1 VRANVLLPRGHSHAA
16 FSHTADGNQASCPDP
31 VTPPTCTTA
40 THLINRHVNV
50 TAVPSTPSTTAEAE
64 DEQSWRLPGRSHL
77 SEPVWRVRH
86 RWVTTVLLVHLP
98 ILLGWALLH
107 HASTDTLLTLCAP
120 ALLYLAASME
130 TLSRGRLPLPPV
142 LASCAAAAG
151 LMACSSFLVAVS
163 GGYIEAHFHFFVMI
177 PIVAL
182 YEDWAPFAVAA
193 GIVLLEH
200 GVVGTLW
207 PHKVY
212 GHAAMH
218 SEHPWLFAAIHA
230 GFVIAACLG
239 SLTAWTLSERARTTQ
254 ERLLRQLHHRTRH
267 DDLTGLANRTALTEA
282 LDTALA
288 TALATD
294 TPVSI
299 LAMDLDHFKA
309 VNDTLGHSAGDDLLR
324 EVAAR
329 ATASLTE
336 SLTASLAGSLTES
349 LSGTTSPDALT
360 VRLGGDEFAVLLPG
374 LDADRALQL
383 AQHLRRSIGRATTL
397 LGTTVSTSVS
407 IGVATR
413 PTPATSPTSPSS
425 PSVEDRAAIAE
436 QLLREADVAMYAAK
450 TSGAG
455 TSLYDPTH
463 DQHTTARLTALND
476 FRQALDSDLTLD
488 QQLAG
493 HLNTG
498 PDTGPDTGPIPGP
511 SGQDR
516 QITVHLQPKVSVSTG
531 QLLGV
536 EALARWNHPTRGVLP
551 PSEFIAMATS
561 PDLSEAFTT
570 RVLEAALAQCSTWLH
585 AGYEVPVSINVT
597 AHCLPRLALP
607 MRLLDALQRHGV
619 PPRLLCLEITEDVL
633 VADPDTTAEVLAL
646 LRHAGIRCSIDD
658 FGTGFS
664 SLSYLR
670 RLPLDELKIDRSFIL
685 GMFPHGVDKAVDDV
699 VVGAVIDLGHRLGV
713 HVVAE
718 GVEHPY
724 ELDALARLGCDSVQ
738 GYLHS
743 PPVPASAFPQHL
755 LETTRTISTAPRA
768 HQLPT

>member
-1 VRANVLLPRGHSHAA
+1 MSTALP
-16 FSHTADGNQASCPDP
+16 
-31 VTPPTCTTA
+31 
-40 THLINRHVNV
+40 
-50 TAVPSTPSTTAEAE
+50 AEAQVE
-64 DEQSWRLPGRSHL
+64 SWRLPGRSRL
-77 SEPVWRVRH
+77 STPVWRVRH
-86 RWVTTVLLVHLP
+86 RWVTTVLAIHLP
-98 ILLGWALLH
+98 LLLAWALLH

-120 ALLYLAASME
+120 AALYLAAAME
-130 TLSRGRLPLPPV
+130 TLSRGRLLLPPV

-177 PIVAL
+177 PVVAL

-239 SLTAWTLSERARTTQ
+239 SLTAWTLSERARTAQ
-254 ERLLRQLHHRTRH
+254 AQLLQQLHHRTRH
-267 DDLTGLANRTALTEA
+267 DDLTGLANRTGLNEA
-282 LDTALA
+282 LDAALEA
-288 TALATD
+288 ALATD
-294 TPVSI
+294 TPVSV

-309 VNDTLGHSAGDDLLR
+309 VNDTLGHSAGDHLLR

-336 SLTASLAGSLTES
+336 ALTKSLTGTLHV
-349 LSGTTSPDALT
+349 TTSPNALT

-374 LDADRALQL
+374 LDADQALQL

-413 PTPATSPTSPSS
+413 PASFASGQAVTDPLTTASLTTALQAAPTRHAPQ
-425 PSVEDRAAIAE
+425 DRALIAE
-436 QLLREADVAMYAAK
+436 QLLREADVAMYVAK
-450 TSGAG
+450 TSGSG

-463 DQHTTARLTALND
+463 DQHTTERLAALND
-476 FRQALDSDLTLD
+476 FQQALDSDLTLD
-488 QQLAG
+488 RVSGEPSRQ
-493 HLNTG
+493 H
-498 PDTGPDTGPIPGP
+498 PDQELEPRPGVEVEP
-511 SGQDR
+511 RPRGGEDR
-516 QITVHLQPKVSVSTG
+516 QIVVHLQPKVSVSTG
-531 QLLGV
+531 QLVGV

-619 PPRLLCLEITEDVL
+619 PPRLLCLEITEDIL

-685 GMFPHGVDKAVDDV
+685 GLFPHGPDEEVDDV

-718 GVEHPY
+718 GVEHQH
-724 ELDALARLGCDSVQ
+724 ELDVLARLGCDSVQ

-755 LETTRTISTAPRA
+755 LETTRTMPSQPSLA
-768 HQLPT
+768 

>member
-1 VRANVLLPRGHSHAA
+1 M
-16 FSHTADGNQASCPDP
+16 
-31 VTPPTCTTA
+31 
-40 THLINRHVNV
+40 NV
-50 TAVPSTPSTTAEAE
+50 TAVLSTPPTAAAPPATAEAE
-64 DEQSWRLPGRSHL
+64 DEQTWRLPGRSHL

-98 ILLGWALLH
+98 ILLGWALLR

-120 ALLYLAASME
+120 ALLYLAASMDHL
-130 TLSRGRLPLPPV
+130 TRGRLPLPPV

-254 ERLLRQLHHRTRH
+254 ERLLEQLHHRTRH
-267 DDLTGLANRTALTEA
+267 DDLTGLANRTALAEA

-329 ATASLTE
+329 ATASLAE

-374 LDADRALQL
+374 LDADQALQL

-413 PTPATSPTSPSS
+413 PTPTSPSS
-425 PSVEDRAAIAE
+425 PSSPTVEERAAIAE
-436 QLLREADVAMYAAK
+436 QLLREADVAMYVAK
-450 TSGAG
+450 TSGSG

-463 DQHTTARLTALND
+463 DQHTTERLTALND
-476 FRQALDSDLTLD
+476 FQQALDCDLTLD
-488 QQLAG
+488 QRSGERLGETPGADLAPR
-493 HLNTG
+493 LR
-498 PDTGPDTGPIPGP
+498 
-511 SGQDR
+511 GQESR
-516 QITVHLQPKVSVSTG
+516 QIVVHLQPKVSVSTG

-570 RVLEAALAQCSTWLH
+570 RVLEAALTQCATWLR

-607 MRLLDALQRHGV
+607 MRLLDALQRHNV

-685 GMFPHGVDKAVDDV
+685 GMFPHGPDNAVDDV

-718 GVEHPY
+718 GVEHQH

-755 LETTRTISTAPRA
+755 LETTRTTSTAPRA

>member
-1 VRANVLLPRGHSHAA
+1 MK
-16 FSHTADGNQASCPDP
+16 
-31 VTPPTCTTA
+31 VTTE
-40 THLINRHVNV
+40 V
-50 TAVPSTPSTTAEAE
+50 TAEVAAEVAAGAE
-64 DEQSWRLPGRSHL
+64 PWRLPGRSRL
-77 SEPVWRVRH
+77 PEPVWRVRH

-98 ILLGWALLH
+98 VLLGWAVAH

-120 ALLYLAASME
+120 AALYLAAAME

-177 PIVAL
+177 PVVAL

-193 GIVLLEH
+193 AIVLLEH

-212 GHAAMH
+212 GHAALH
-218 SEHPWLFAAIHA
+218 GEHPWLFAAIHA
-230 GFVIAACLG
+230 GFVVAACLG
-239 SLTAWTLSERARTTQ
+239 SLTAWTLSERARTAQ
-254 ERLLRQLHHRTRH
+254 QRLLRQLHHRTRH
-267 DDLTGLANRTALTEA
+267 DDLTGLANRTGLSEA
-282 LDTALA
+282 LDAALTAAQA
-288 TALATD
+288 TG
-294 TPVSI
+294 TPVSV
-299 LAMDLDHFKA
+299 LVMDLDHFKT

-336 SLTASLAGSLTES
+336 TLTGALTES

-374 LDADRALQL
+374 LDAGRALQL
-383 AQHLRRSIGRATTL
+383 AQHLRRGIGRATTL

-407 IGVATR
+407 IGVASR
-413 PTPATSPTSPSS
+413 CVPPAPHQPGTDQPAVSAAD
-425 PSVEDRAAIAE
+425 ERAAMAE
-436 QLLREADVAMYAAK
+436 QLLREADVAMYVAK
-450 TSGAG
+450 TSGSG

-463 DQHTTARLTALND
+463 DQHTTERLAALND
-476 FRQALDSDLTLD
+476 FQQALDSDAALA
-488 QQLAG
+488 QQPG
-493 HLNTG
+493 G
-498 PDTGPDTGPIPGP
+498 RPGGGPGP
-511 SGQDR
+511 RPGQEDDR
-516 QITVHLQPKVSVSTG
+516 QIVVHLQPKVSVSTG
-531 QLLGV
+531 RLLGV

-570 RVLEAALAQCSTWLH
+570 RVLEAALAQCGTWLR

-607 MRLLDALQRHGV
+607 MRLLDALGRHGV
-619 PPRLLCLEITEDVL
+619 PPRLLCLELTEDIL
-633 VADPDTTAEVLAL
+633 VADPETTAQVLTS
-646 LRHAGIRCSIDD
+646 LRHTGIRCSVDD

-670 RLPLDELKIDRSFIL
+670 RLPLDELKIDRSFVL
-685 GMFPHGVDKAVDDV
+685 GMFPHGPDGAVDDV

-718 GVEHPY
+718 GVEHQR
-724 ELDALARLGCDSVQ
+724 ELDVLTRLGCDSVQ

-743 PPVPASAFPQHL
+743 PPVPAAAFPQHL
-755 LETTRTISTAPRA
+755 LETSRTTRPHR
-768 HQLPT
+768 LPV